1 MSGSLSRL
9 VSGGLVGFMKIW
21 QVVFRPVVGPNCRY
35 HPSCSCYGIE
45 AVQRH
50 GPWRGGW
57 LTFRRI
63 LRCNPW
69 VKGGYDPVPPVR
81 EKDPTRT

>member
-1 MSGSLSRL
+1 MR
-9 VSGGLVGFMKIW
+9 IW
-21 QVVFRPVVGPNCRY
+21 QVAFRPVVGPNCRY

-81 EKDPTRT
+81 EKDTTRT